1 MINNLLSLSLLYA
14 ITGYYPRMNA
24 LPLEKKTEP
33 GKLAFSDS
41 HYS

>member
-1 MINNLLSLSLLYA
+1 MINNPLSLGSFYA
-14 ITGYYPRMNA
+14 IAGYYPRMNA
-24 LPLEKKTEP
+24 LPSEKKTEP